1 MAESQSH
8 IQYVRR
14 RPVYSRRRRD
24 AQTTVAAAGLTGNKI
39 AARGYEDSVGTR
51 A

>member
-24 AQTTVAAAGLTGNKI
+24 AQTTVAAGLTGNKI